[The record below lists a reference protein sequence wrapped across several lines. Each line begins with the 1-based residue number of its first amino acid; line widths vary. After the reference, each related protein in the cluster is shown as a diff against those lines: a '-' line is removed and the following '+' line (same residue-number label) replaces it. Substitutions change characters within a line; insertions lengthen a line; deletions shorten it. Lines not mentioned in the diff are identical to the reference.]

1 MELIGDVVSGVLLL
15 TGAGFCLVSG
25 IGLVR
30 FPDTVSRLHAA
41 SKAQTLGLLL
51 VVLGAVFQ
59 TPLGKT
65 PALLLVGAFSLLT
78 APVTGHIVARIAYRT
93 DAVERRQVVLDE
105 LAARLIDERGP
116 DERGPDGRKGDG
128 RGPEDREPPPTGGT

>member
-1 MELIGDVVSGVLLL
+1 MDLLGDLISGVLLL
-15 TGAGFCLVSG
+15 TGALFCLVAG

-93 DAVERRQVVLDE
+93 DAVERRRIVLDE
-105 LAARLIDERGP
+105 LAARLISERRPDDE
-116 DERGPDGRKGDG
+116 GD
-128 RGPEDREPPPTGGT
+128 PPSRP

>member
-1 MELIGDVVSGVLLL
+1 MGVLAEVTSSVLML
-15 TGAGFCLVSG
+15 AGAGFCLLSG

-51 VVLGAVFQ
+51 VVLGAVLH
-59 TPLGKT
+59 TPPGKT

-93 DAVERRQVVLDE
+93 DAVERRRVVLDE
-105 LAARLIDERGP
+105 LAARLISERRP
-116 DERGPDGRKGDG
+116 D
-128 RGPEDREPPPTGGT
+128 DREPPDRDPGT